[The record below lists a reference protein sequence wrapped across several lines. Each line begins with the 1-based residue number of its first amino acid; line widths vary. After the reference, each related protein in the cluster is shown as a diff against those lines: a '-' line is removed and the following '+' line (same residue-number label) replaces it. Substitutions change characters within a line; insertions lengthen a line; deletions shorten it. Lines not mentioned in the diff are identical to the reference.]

1 MENIIPEPLRG
12 IDKAGDFFQGYGRYL
27 GKLLGNMD
35 FEAMERVVGLV
46 LEKTREGHTI
56 FFVGN
61 GGSAATSSHFATDL
75 VQCSRPDKGIMFRA
89 ISLVDNV
96 PLLTALANDYSYE
109 DVFTVQMK
117 SLFQKGDMLVAISGS
132 GNSPNVL
139 AAVRLAREMG
149 GVTVALAG
157 FDGGKMAPLC
167 DHVILVKTEKGEY
180 GPVEDIHMVIDHM
193 FSCYLRMKLSRE

>member
-12 IDKAGDFFQGYGRYL
+12 MDKAGQFFAGYGRYL

-35 FEAMERVVGLV
+35 FEAMERVVDLM
-46 LEKTREGHTI
+46 LEKAKAGRTI

-75 VQCSRPDKGIMFRA
+75 VQCSQPDKGILFKA

-109 DVFTVQMK
+109 DVFTVQMQNFF
-117 SLFQKGDMLVAISGS
+117 SKGDMLVAISGS
-132 GNSPNVL
+132 GNSPNIL
-139 AAVRLAREMG
+139 AAAKLAKEMG

-157 FDGGKMAPLC
+157 FDGGKLAPLC

-193 FSCYLRMKLSRE
+193 FSCYLRMKLSRL

>member
-1 MENIIPEPLRG
+1 MENIVPEPLRG
-12 IDKAGDFFQGYGRYL
+12 FDKAGEFFAGYGRYL
-27 GKLLGNMD
+27 GKLLEKMD
-35 FEAMERVVGLV
+35 FREMERVVELM
-46 LEKTREGHTI
+46 LEKTKEGRTI

-75 VQCSRPDKGIMFRA
+75 VQCSRPDKGILFKA

-109 DVFTVQMK
+109 DVFTVQMRN
-117 SLFQKGDMLVAISGS
+117 LFQKDDILVAISGS

-139 AAVRLAREMG
+139 AAVRLAKEMG

-157 FDGGKMAPLC
+157 FDGGKLAPLC
-167 DHVILVKTEKGEY
+167 DHVIMVKTEKGEY

-193 FSCYLRMKLSRE
+193 FSCYLRMKLGKL

>member
-12 IDKAGDFFQGYGRYL
+12 IDKAEQFFAGYGRYL
-27 GKLLGNMD
+27 GKLLENMD
-35 FEAMERVVGLV
+35 FKVMERVVELM
-46 LEKTREGHTI
+46 LAKTKEGRTI
-56 FFVGN
+56 FFAGN
-61 GGSAATSSHFATDL
+61 GGSAATASHFVTDL
-75 VQCSRPDKGIMFRA
+75 VQCSRPEKGILFKA

-96 PLLTALANDYSYE
+96 PLMTALANDYSYD
-109 DVFTVQMK
+109 DVFTVQMQ
-117 SLFQKGDMLVAISGS
+117 SLFAKGDMLVAISGS
-132 GNSPNVL
+132 GNSPNIV
-139 AAVRLAREMG
+139 AAVKLAKEMG

-157 FDGGKMAPLC
+157 FDGGKMALLC